1 MSPLDGPPD
10 AGGRQHPPGPTS
22 ATPPLEDIWCSL
34 LPEPGDPVPPEEHA
48 RELAAIARNVRNPSH
63 DASRIA
69 YAEKYGSSPEE
80 HLGPGPWEAAMDALD
95 AADRERA
102 ALIDAADAAEAATF
116 WRDWADRVIDAR
128 ADKVGAHLADIFAE
142 RAAATHDRENRQREE
157 CLGRLRRALGK
168 GRS

>member
-1 MSPLDGPPD
+1 VESVSD
-10 AGGRQHPPGPTS
+10 A
-22 ATPPLEDIWCSL
+22 
-34 LPEPGDPVPPEEHA
+34 
-48 RELAAIARNVRNPSH
+48 
-63 DASRIA
+63 
-69 YAEKYGSSPEE
+69 
-80 HLGPGPWEAAMDALD
+80 

-102 ALIDAADAAEAATF
+102 ALIDAADAAEAAAF
-116 WRDWADRVIDAR
+116 WHDWAVRVTDAR